1 MLRPRGGFSDENVVE
16 KAQVKNLITNGNL
29 VTTYKNLWKWL
40 LELDGIMVIYVQIT
54 SYVQSAYNTYLN
66 TFLTFTA
73 LRMKT

>member
-40 LELDGIMVIYVQIT
+40 LELDGIMVIYVQ
-54 SYVQSAYNTYLN
+54 SARYVQSAYHT
-66 TFLTFTA
+66 
-73 LRMKT
+73 KI

>member
-40 LELDGIMVIYVQIT
+40 LELDGIMVQIT
-54 SYVQSAYNTYLN
+54 SYVQSAYNT
-66 TFLTFTA
+66 
-73 LRMKT
+73 

>member
-29 VTTYKNLWKWL
+29 VTTYKITTYKNLWKWL

-54 SYVQSAYNTYLN
+54 SYVQSAYNT
-66 TFLTFTA
+66 
-73 LRMKT
+73 

>member
-54 SYVQSAYNTYLN
+54 SYVQSAYNTKNMNVILYVCVI
-66 TFLTFTA
+66 
-73 LRMKT
+73 K

>member
-54 SYVQSAYNTYLN
+54 SYVQSVYNT
-66 TFLTFTA
+66 
-73 LRMKT
+73 